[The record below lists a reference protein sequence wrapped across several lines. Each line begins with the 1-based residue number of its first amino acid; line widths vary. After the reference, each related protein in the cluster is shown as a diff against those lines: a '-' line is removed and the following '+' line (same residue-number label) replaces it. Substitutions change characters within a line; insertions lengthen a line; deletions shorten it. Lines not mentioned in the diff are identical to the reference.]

1 MSGEVPGRLGRSG
14 VGPFWH
20 TYQGSDGK
28 YFCIGMLLDRG
39 WRETCEVIGRT
50 DLLEDERFRDF
61 RSRVG
66 QAGQPLV
73 PILQEAFAA
82 KPAAEWVR
90 LLNEA
95 GVFATYVQNYE
106 DLANDPQVIAND
118 YIAEVPRDGA
128 APLRMLATP
137 ITFART
143 PVELRSIAPE
153 LGQHTEEVLLE
164 FGYSWD
170 EIDALRQE
178 GAIGPKQ
185 A

>member
-1 MSGEVPGRLGRSG
+1 
-14 VGPFWH
+14 
-20 TYQGSDGK
+20 
-28 YFCIGMLLDRG
+28 MLLDRG
-39 WRETCEVIGRT
+39 WRETCEVIGRA
-50 DLLEDERFRDF
+50 DLLQDERYRDF
-61 RSRVG
+61 RDRVG
-66 QAGQPLV
+66 QRGQALV
-73 PILQEAFAA
+73 PILQEAFSTR
-82 KPAAEWVR
+82 PAAEWVR
-90 LLNEA
+90 LLNAA

-170 EIDALRQE
+170 EIDALRTE